1 MQGQSKRRRQEKPV
15 KPQIDTTPWH
25 KRTQG
30 PFTLAAPAA
39 RPDPRKLPLRGDLAH
54 IGLAGQYFVPHYAV
68 PQPRT
73 VLPGGAPLLAGTEPG
88 AETLC
93 TLMEG
98 DSFEV
103 LDVAGAFAWGCLSL
117 DGPVGYI
124 HLDRLEVLP

>member
-1 MQGQSKRRRQEKPV
+1 M
-15 KPQIDTTPWH
+15 KPQIDTTPWQ
-25 KRTQG
+25 KRAQG
-30 PFTLAAPAA
+30 PFTLAGPAA
-39 RPDPRKLPLRGDLAH
+39 RPDPRQLPLRGDLAH

-73 VLPGGAPLLAGTEPG
+73 VLPGGAPLLAGTETG

-117 DGPVGYI
+117 DGPVGYV
-124 HLDRLEVLP
+124 HLDRLEALS